1 MFNLSQKKNEAF
13 KALKF
18 GTIFSVSMFSFPLPP
33 TLNINMMFKQHLN
46 IVFESFILIKKKK
59 KSQKKT
65 LYPSQF
71 RHYLL
76 LWGFKTQLHKV
87 I

>member
-18 GTIFSVSMFSFPLPP
+18 GTIISVSMFSFPLPP
-33 TLNINMMFKQHLN
+33 TLNINMMFKHHLN

-59 KSQKKT
+59 SQKKPF
-65 LYPSQF
+65 YPSQF
-71 RHYLL
+71 RHYLF

>member
-18 GTIFSVSMFSFPLPP
+18 GTIISVSMFSFPLPP
-33 TLNINMMFKQHLN
+33 TLNINMMFKHHLN

-59 KSQKKT
+59 ARKNPFIHLNLDIICSCGDLKLNFTK
-65 LYPSQF
+65 
-71 RHYLL
+71 
-76 LWGFKTQLHKV
+76 
-87 I
+87 